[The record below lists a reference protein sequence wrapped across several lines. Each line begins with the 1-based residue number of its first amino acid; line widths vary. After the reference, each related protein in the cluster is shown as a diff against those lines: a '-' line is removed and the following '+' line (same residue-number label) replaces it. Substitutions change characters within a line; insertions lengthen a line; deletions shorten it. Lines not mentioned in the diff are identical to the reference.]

1 MKKRHSIRF
10 KMPITISIITT
21 IFIIITI
28 VVLSYKAFIG
38 VSRTTFSGFSNTLE
52 GYKSMIDSWLLD
64 NKTLIKTY
72 SVAPAVINYLVG
84 MQDINANIQ
93 LNETLNKFE
102 AINDF
107 SLDIG
112 VTSTNGII
120 LNNVNHTEIGRK
132 LEDLI
137 PSIWDNFKQ
146 SNYDAAY
153 GTKILKSNDDKWSL
167 AIISSVKDSNNR
179 FIGAIYMVI
188 NWEEFLNSLKRLK
201 LDETGRLYALN
212 NEGIVV
218 ADTYNYINEN
228 YTQYFN
234 LIKQDNKQNG
244 LLKYELNNQFRTAVY
259 TKIEQLPWVLV
270 LAMDDNIIY
279 RENIIMIEI
288 AVIICLI
295 SIILINIIFILYI
308 NKTMHPLESLML
320 HAQKISEGNIEI
332 AETEKYRK
340 DEFGRLEKTF
350 NIMSIKLS
358 EVINEVNEASKEIL
372 ISSQTMM
379 ESSYELSSRT
389 ETQASSL
396 EETAASVE
404 EIVSTIQSS
413 TENAVNGKDMMNES
427 IIYIGQAANIITET
441 SSNIEEVYKSSER
454 IKDITK
460 IIEDIAFQTN
470 ILALNASVEA
480 ARAGEQGRGFAVV
493 ASEVR
498 NLAQTTQASVKD
510 ITSLVDNT
518 SEQINNATKT
528 ARKSQ
533 ELFEEL
539 QHKVKETSNLME
551 RISAAALEQQSGVNQ
566 ISISINSIEGTT
578 SQNASLAVNSNDLCK
593 NLLNR
598 AEKLKQSISF
608 FKLS

>member
-295 SIILINIIFILYI
+295 SIILINVIFILYI

>member
-1 MKKRHSIRF
+1 
-10 KMPITISIITT
+10 
-21 IFIIITI
+21 
-28 VVLSYKAFIG
+28 
-38 VSRTTFSGFSNTLE
+38 
-52 GYKSMIDSWLLD
+52 
-64 NKTLIKTY
+64 
-72 SVAPAVINYLVG
+72 

-167 AIISSVKDSNNR
+167 AIIASVKDSNNR